1 MCEKGCN
8 HHELCE
14 GYWTDGRAETTCPL
28 QTVEK
33 CVRRKTRL
41 DALSGSSSLRMEA
54 EPMGSV
60 YTATCDGVL
69 SDSSEGRVLSDT
81 NVIDRQT
88 IDQP

>member
-1 MCEKGCN
+1 
-8 HHELCE
+8 
-14 GYWTDGRAETTCPL
+14 
-28 QTVEK
+28 
-33 CVRRKTRL
+33 
-41 DALSGSSSLRMEA
+41 MEA